1 MPDPGPDPRHDAFIA
16 RQRAALKEL
25 GLPEAMLAREEACCA
40 AAWRRAGSSPPC
52 WTARNRAR
60 GPAKREQLV

>member
-25 GLPEAMLAREEACCA
+25 GLPEAMLAREEALLRGGLA
-40 AAWRRAGSSPPC
+40 AGRVFAALLDRPEPGQGSGE
-52 WTARNRAR
+52 T
-60 GPAKREQLV
+60 